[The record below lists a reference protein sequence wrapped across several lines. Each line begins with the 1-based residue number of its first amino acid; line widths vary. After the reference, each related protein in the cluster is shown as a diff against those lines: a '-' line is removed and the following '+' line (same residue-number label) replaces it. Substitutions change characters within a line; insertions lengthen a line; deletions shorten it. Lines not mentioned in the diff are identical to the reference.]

1 MSKTH
6 FDLHTSLLTSQPSID
21 EESVDDSIE
30 GLSLQIL
37 DADDVARID
46 QALRRA
52 GPSGQV
58 HLIVE
63 QGKLQGIRTVCR
75 EAAIDSPKP
84 PRRTHAGQ

>member
-1 MSKTH
+1 MSKAH
-6 FDLHTSLLTSQPSID
+6 FDSPTSLLTSEPSID

-30 GLSLQIL
+30 GLSLLIL
-37 DADDVARID
+37 DADDVTRID
-46 QALRRA
+46 QALSRA

-63 QGKLQGIRTVCR
+63 QGKLQGIRTVYR

-84 PRRTHAGQ
+84 PRRTRAEQ